1 MTIVFVIESYN
12 SKSDGTIFS
21 ARRFADGL
29 RKRGHTVRIVS
40 MDVEG
45 PDMYSLRIKYMP
57 IVSTL
62 AKKQGQA
69 FMKFDRKTMEQALS
83 GADVVHCY
91 LPWKMA
97 QQTQRLARK
106 MGVACTG
113 AFHCHPDNITYNI
126 KMSKL
131 GFVTEF
137 IFFKFRLFFN
147 KLDNVHCP
155 SAFIAKTL
163 QERGYRSK
171 MHVISNGI
179 TSNFVPLVRPPEQA
193 LVPIEDREV
202 FNVLMT
208 GRLSPEKG
216 QAVLIKA
223 VALSKYR
230 DKIQL
235 YLAGRGP
242 SRKNLEKLG
251 RALPRP
257 PVIEFLS
264 QDSLIDWIYSC
275 DLYVHTAEVDIE
287 GISCIEAFTCGRVPV
302 LANSKKSAAS
312 QFALTEHSRFPAGN
326 AKVLAKKID
335 YWIEHPWERY
345 EYEQKYAHAGKFYKL
360 DYSLDKFENMLNE
373 ARVDMATWQMTRDK
387 NYRHI
392 VMRANRVPTIP
403 KIIGLPIYYFIVVP
417 GVFLINKLLFGLRIK
432 NMKYLRDARRKSGA
446 AITIC
451 NHVHEM
457 DPTMCGL
464 AIFPSKP
471 IFTSLP
477 ENFKSRYGPFISFFV
492 DVLGTVPVPQAPNEA
507 RVFFYLMERR
517 LRYGKVIHFYPE
529 KGRLVRYNE
538 KLSKFEGGA
547 FHLSVKSNIPIVPMR
562 IVCRK
567 PEGIYR
573 LFKKKKPLMT
583 LIFGEPLYPEKDEDD
598 KSAMNRLKDRAF
610 KSMEKIAAS
619 ATKEYA
625 PKS

>member
-1 MTIVFVIESYN
+1 MIIVFVIENYN

-29 RKRGHTVRIVS
+29 RERGHTVRIVS
-40 MDVEG
+40 VGVEG
-45 PDMYSLRIKYMP
+45 PDMYNLKVKYMP
-57 IVSTL
+57 IISAV

-69 FMKFDRKTMEQALS
+69 FMKFDKKVMEQALS

-97 QQTQRLARK
+97 HQTERLARK

-126 KMSKL
+126 KMSRL

-137 IFFKFRLFFN
+137 IFLKFRFFFN

-155 SAFIAKTL
+155 SPFIEKTL
-163 QERGYRSK
+163 KERGYRSK
-171 MHVISNGI
+171 MYVISNGI

-193 LVPIEDREV
+193 LVPIENREV
-202 FNVLMT
+202 FNVLMI

-223 VALSKYR
+223 IALSKYR

-235 YLAGRGP
+235 YLAGKGP
-242 SRKNLEKLG
+242 CRKNLEKLG
-251 RALPRP
+251 KALPRP
-257 PVIEFLS
+257 PVIEFLD
-264 QDSLIDWIYSC
+264 QDKLINWIYSC

-326 AKVLAKKID
+326 PRALAEKID
-335 YWIEHPWERY
+335 YWIEHPWERHD
-345 EYEQKYAHAGKFYKL
+345 YEQKYANAGKFYKL
-360 DYSLDKFENMLNE
+360 DYSLDKFEYMLNE
-373 ARVDMATWQMTRDK
+373 ARVDMATWQMTKDK

-392 VMRANRVPTIP
+392 VKRANRVPTLP
-403 KIIGLPIYYFIVVP
+403 KIIGLPVYYLIVVP
-417 GVFLINKLLFGLRIK
+417 GVFLMNKLLFGLKIK
-432 NMKYLRDARRKSGA
+432 NMKYLRDVKRKNGA
-446 AITIC
+446 AVTIC

-464 AIFPSKP
+464 AIFPFKP

-477 ENFKSRYGPFISFFV
+477 ENFKSKYGPFVSFFV
-492 DVLGTVPVPQAPNEA
+492 DILGTVPIPQTPGES

-517 LRYGKVIHFYPE
+517 MRYGKVVHFYPE
-529 KGRLVRYNE
+529 EGRIVRYNK
-538 KLSKFEGGA
+538 KLMKFQAGP
-547 FHLSVKSNIPIVPMR
+547 FFLSVKADMPIVPMR
-562 IVCRK
+562 IVYRE
-567 PEGIYR
+567 PDGI
-573 LFKKKKPLMT
+573 FKLLKRKKPLMT
-583 LIFGEPLYPEKDEDD
+583 LIFGEPLYPERDEDD
-598 KSAMNRLKDRAF
+598 KNAANSLKDRAF
-610 KSMEKIAAS
+610 QAMEKIAAD
-619 ATKEYA
+619 AAAIKE
-625 PKS
+625 